1 MRSLF
6 TFFLSIVSIAS
17 MADTYVVVGK
27 ESKIF
32 DQPNV
37 RSYATT
43 NTSGNDVVLSP
54 GMVFKNMGSQ
64 SGWVKIEYTPGLNA
78 FLLENQIAGASQLSI
93 PKEGNYKVTND
104 PATNLTL
111 TTDNGNWTANDG
123 KKTYQGVVS
132 DKSLIFNDSFNNT
145 MYSATVVS
153 GTIWVYSYNND
164 ITKFF

>member
-54 GMVFKNMGSQ
+54 GMVFKKSAI
-64 SGWVKIEYTPGLNA
+64 STSA
-78 FLLENQIAGASQLSI
+78 H
-93 PKEGNYKVTND
+93 
-104 PATNLTL
+104 
-111 TTDNGNWTANDG
+111 TD
-123 KKTYQGVVS
+123 
-132 DKSLIFNDSFNNT
+132 
-145 MYSATVVS
+145 
-153 GTIWVYSYNND
+153 
-164 ITKFF
+164 